1 MLAALGF
8 SAPAVRS
15 MGAPDGMSEL
25 VARAVSVSHVVTING
40 YSQTKGVDYGDFI
53 TAAAFAAA
61 GHRWYIL
68 YYPNGISYDDSNWIS
83 LYLKVDPTTCGPD
96 VVKASFRFSLLDV
109 KGEPV
114 PGYTNSSKDETCWRG
129 FFATMKEKRG
139 FPNFIRR
146 SALEHSGSL
155 VDDCFSVRC
164 DITVLKVI
172 SKDKGA
178 PCQRF
183 VVVPPSNIDQDF
195 GHLLCSGKG
204 ADITFEVSG
213 ETFAA
218 HRNILAARSPV
229 FTAELFCTMK
239 ENAASC
245 VRIDDM
251 EARVFEAL
259 LHFVYTDSL
268 PEIDDVEAMVMAQ
281 HLLVAADRY
290 SLERLKL
297 ICEDK
302 LCNYIVDTS
311 SVGAILTL
319 AEQHGCHGLKKACF
333 QFLMSGNN
341 LNAAMGADGFG
352 HLTNSCPSILKELLA
367 KVTI

>member
-8 SAPAVRS
+8 LAPAVRS
-15 MGAPDGMSEL
+15 IGTPDGTSEL
-25 VARAVSVSHVVTING
+25 VAKALSVSHVVTING
-40 YSQTKGVDYGDFI
+40 YSQTKGVIYGDFI
-53 TAAAFAAA
+53 AAAVFTTA

-68 YYPNGISYDDSNWIS
+68 YYPNGIYCSDSNWIS

-114 PGYTNSSKDETCWRG
+114 PGYSNSSEDETGWRG
-129 FFATMKEKRG
+129 FFTTMTEKRG
-139 FPNFIRR
+139 FPHFIRR
-146 SALEHSGSL
+146 STLEHSGCL

-172 SKDKGA
+172 RKDKGV
-178 PCQRF
+178 PCERF
-183 VVVPPSNIDQDF
+183 VIVPPSKIDQDL

-204 ADITFEVSG
+204 ADIMFEVAG
-213 ETFAA
+213 EIFAA

-229 FTAELFCTMK
+229 FMAELFCTMK

-268 PEIDDVEAMVMAQ
+268 PEIDQGETMVMGQ

-302 LCNYIVDTS
+302 LCKYIDTS
-311 SVGAILTL
+311 SVGTILTL

-333 QFLMSGNN
+333 QFLMSDNN
-341 LNAAMGADGFG
+341 LNAAIGTDGFG
-352 HLTNSCPSILKELLA
+352 HLTNSCPSVLKELLA